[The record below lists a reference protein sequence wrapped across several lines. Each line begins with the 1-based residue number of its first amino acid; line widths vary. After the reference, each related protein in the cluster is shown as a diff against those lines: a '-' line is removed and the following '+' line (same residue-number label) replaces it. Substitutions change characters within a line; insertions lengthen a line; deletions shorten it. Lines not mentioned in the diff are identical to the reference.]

1 MTLLS
6 FILLSLLD
14 NAVSYVQTLKIIP
27 DDIIQLIKKAR
38 KSLLFTEGNNWMRK
52 GENPLFDVY
61 RYIYFIYIYVLYM
74 SYISYIYD
82 IYIYIYISYTYTYIY
97 MYGLHIYIYIY
108 TYKVIYKPE

>member
-82 IYIYIYISYTYTYIY
+82 IYIYIYIYHIHIYICMVY
-97 MYGLHIYIYIY
+97 IYIYIY
-108 TYKVIYKPE
+108 IHIK